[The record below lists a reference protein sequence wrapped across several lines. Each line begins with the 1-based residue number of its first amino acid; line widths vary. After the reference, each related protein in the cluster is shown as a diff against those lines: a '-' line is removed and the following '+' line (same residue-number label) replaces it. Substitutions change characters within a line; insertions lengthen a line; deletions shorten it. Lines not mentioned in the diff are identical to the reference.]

1 MYEIKRMAKK
11 LFCVLRNECIWAIW
25 KHMNITLREM
35 KRMAKEIILG
45 AYETNESIWI
55 WHCEKKRLQAYMKVW
70 CAMCLQEYMKVW
82 CAMWNESYETMK
94 TYEYGLWNKHL
105 WDHMKVHIY
114 DMKAYE
120 KK

>member
-1 MYEIKRMAKK
+1 MYEMKRMAKK
-11 LFCVLRNECIWAIW
+11 LFCVLRNECIWNIW

-45 AYETNESIWI
+45 AYETYESIWK
-55 WHCEKKRLQAYMKVW
+55 WHCENKR
-70 CAMCLQEYMKVW
+70 LQEYMKVW
-82 CAMWNESYETMK
+82 CAMWNEPYETMK